1 LTFFT
6 LIARFGSPHPS
17 KAGNIMIEVTKMQSR
32 ENEQIE
38 RWQLVLD
45 RNPMADGQFVY
56 AVRSTGVYCRP
67 TCPSRR
73 PRANQVEFFE
83 TPQDAERAG
92 YRSCRRCN
100 PQGGRPSAEAVAAAC
115 RYLEDHSDRR
125 VDLSD
130 LARLVKL
137 SPFHFQRIFKQQT
150 GVSPREYHASS
161 RNRNMRSTLRQSA
174 SVTESVYDA
183 GYSSSSRFYESA
195 GRDLGMSPSAWRK
208 GGEGVAVRFTTF
220 SSPFGRILLA
230 ATDKGVCF
238 LALGEQDKELE
249 AALRSELP
257 AAQLGRNDGAL
268 EAYRDVVSEYLAGA
282 TPQLDLPLDIRATA
296 FQAQVWKV
304 LRSIAPGQTRS
315 YSDVALELGDVKL
328 TRAVARACAS
338 NPVPLII
345 PCHRVV
351 GKSGK
356 LTGYRWGV
364 TRKEKL
370 LAHERP

>member
-1 LTFFT
+1 
-6 LIARFGSPHPS
+6 
-17 KAGNIMIEVTKMQSR
+17 MQSQA
-32 ENEQIE
+32 NDQME
-38 RWQLVLD
+38 RWQFVLD

-83 TPQDAERAG
+83 TPQEAERAG
-92 YRSCRRCN
+92 YRSCRRCD
-100 PQGGRPSAEAVAAAC
+100 PQGTHPSAEVIAAAC
-115 RYLEDHSDRR
+115 RYLKEHSDHR
-125 VDLSD
+125 VALNDV
-130 LARLVKL
+130 ARHVKL

-150 GVSPREYHASS
+150 GVSPREYHASL
-161 RNRNMRSTLRQSA
+161 RNGNMRSSLRQSA
-174 SVTESVYDA
+174 SITESVYEA

-195 GRDLGMSPSAWRK
+195 GRDLGMSPSAWRR
-208 GGEGVAVRFTTF
+208 GGEGVTVRFTTF
-220 SSPFGRILLA
+220 PSPFGRIVLA

-257 AAQLGRNDGAL
+257 AAQLCRNDGAL
-268 EAYRDVVSEYLAGA
+268 AVYRDVVSEYLAGA
-282 TPQLDLPLDIRATA
+282 TPQPDLPLDIRATA

-315 YSDVALELGDVKL
+315 YSDVALELGDVTL

-338 NPVPLII
+338 NPVPLVI

-364 TRKEKL
+364 ARKEKL
-370 LAHERP
+370 LAHERGAE

>member
-1 LTFFT
+1 MT
-6 LIARFGSPHPS
+6 
-17 KAGNIMIEVTKMQSR
+17 EVNKMQLR
-32 ENEQIE
+32 ENGQME

-45 RNPMADGQFVY
+45 RDPLADGQFVY

-73 PRANQVEFFE
+73 PRADQVEFFE
-83 TPQDAERAG
+83 TPQEAERAG
-92 YRSCRRCN
+92 YRSCLRCN
-100 PQGGRPSAEAVAAAC
+100 PRGGRPNAEAVAAAC
-115 RYLEDHSDRR
+115 NYLKEHADQR
-125 VDLSD
+125 VVLGDV
-130 LARLVKL
+130 ARHVNL

-150 GVSPREYHASS
+150 GVSPREYHASL
-161 RNRNMRSTLRQSA
+161 RNGNVRSSLRQSA
-174 SVTESVYDA
+174 SITESVYDA
-183 GYSSSSRFYESA
+183 GFSSSSRFYESA
-195 GRDLGMSPSAWRK
+195 GRDLGMTPSTWRK
-208 GGEGVAVRFTTF
+208 GGAGIEVRFTTF
-220 SSPFGRILLA
+220 PSPFGRIILA
-230 ATDKGVCF
+230 ATGKGVCF
-238 LALGEQDKELE
+238 LALGERDKELE
-249 AALRSELP
+249 AALRCELP
-257 AAQLGRNDGAL
+257 AAQLHHDDGAL
-268 EAYRDVVSEYLAGA
+268 AAYRDVLSGYLAGTA
-282 TPQLDLPLDIRATA
+282 LQPDLPLDIRATA

-338 NPVPLII
+338 NPVPLVI

-364 TRKEKL
+364 ARKEQL